1 MKFETK
7 QLSDGK
13 LTTQMIDQYKSD
25 GFLYP
30 IKILEIEEAC
40 TLRKELELIEE
51 KYSKIELPKPIDAY
65 KRGPANAVIPLVA
78 NIAKDDRILDIVE
91 SIIGTNILV
100 WAAEFFIKEKKSDNI
115 VEMHQDLTY
124 WGMGETSAQVTAWLA
139 LSPSNKESGCM
150 EFVKGSHKNKILP
163 HNNTYSSKSLLSRGQ
178 EVQVAIAN
186 DQRILAELQ
195 PGQMSIHHG
204 LMIHGSGPNLSNDR
218 RIGVAI
224 RYINPDVVQNTS
236 KSYAMPVRGIDNRG
250 NFIHYSAPKE
260 IFSKESLKLHK
271 EICESQQKIF
281 KDEKI
286 N

>member
-1 MKFETK
+1 MKFETI
-7 QLSDGK
+7 QPSNGK
-13 LTTQMIDQYKSD
+13 LTNQMIDQYKRD

-30 IKILEIEEAC
+30 IHILEIEKANS
-40 TLRKELELIEE
+40 LRNELELIED
-51 KYSKIELPKPIDAY
+51 KYSKIQLPKPFNTY
-65 KRGPANAVIPLVA
+65 KRGPANAVIPLVST
-78 NIAKDDRILDIVE
+78 IAKDDRILDIVE

-139 LSPSNKESGCM
+139 LSSSNKESGCM

-163 HNNTYSSKSLLSRGQ
+163 HSNTYSSKSLLSRGQ
-178 EVQVAIAN
+178 EVKVEIAN
-186 DQRILAELQ
+186 DQRVLAELQ

-204 LMIHGSGPNLSNDR
+204 LMIHGSGPNISSDR

-236 KSYAMPVRGIDNRG
+236 KSYAMPVRGQDNRG
-250 NFIHYSAPKE
+250 NFIHYSAPKDL
-260 IFSKESLKLHK
+260 FSEESLKLHK
-271 EICESQQKIF
+271 EICESQQNIF
-281 KDEKI
+281 KAEKI
-286 N
+286 D

>member
-1 MKFETK
+1 MKFETI
-7 QLSDGK
+7 QPSNGK
-13 LTTQMIDQYKSD
+13 LTNQMIDQYKRD

-30 IKILEIEEAC
+30 IHILEIEKANS
-40 TLRKELELIEE
+40 LRNELELIEG
-51 KYSKIELPKPIDAY
+51 KYSKIQLPKPFNTY
-65 KRGPANAVIPLVA
+65 KRDPANAVIPLVST
-78 NIAKDDRILDIVE
+78 IAKDDRILDIVE

-163 HNNTYSSKSLLSRGQ
+163 HSNTYSSKSLLSRGQ
-178 EVQVAIAN
+178 EVKVEIAN
-186 DQRILAELQ
+186 DQRVLAELQ

-204 LMIHGSGPNLSNDR
+204 LMIHGSGPNISSDR

-224 RYINPDVVQNTS
+224 RYINPDVVQNTK
-236 KSYAMPVRGIDNRG
+236 KSYAMPVRGQDNRG

-281 KDEKI
+281 NVEKR

>member
-1 MKFETK
+1 MKFETI
-7 QLSDGK
+7 QTSNGK
-13 LTTQMIDQYKSD
+13 LTNQMIDQYKRD

-30 IKILEIEEAC
+30 IHILEIEKANS
-40 TLRKELELIEE
+40 LRNELELIED
-51 KYSKIELPKPIDAY
+51 KYSKIQLPKPFNTY
-65 KRGPANAVIPLVA
+65 KRGPANAVIPLVST
-78 NIAKDDRILDIVE
+78 IAKDDRILDIVE

-163 HNNTYSSKSLLSRGQ
+163 HSNTYSSKSLLSRGQ
-178 EVQVAIAN
+178 EVKVEIAN
-186 DQRILAELQ
+186 DQRVLAELQ

-204 LMIHGSGPNLSNDR
+204 LMIHGSGPNISSDR

-224 RYINPDVVQNTS
+224 RYINPDVVQNTK
-236 KSYAMPVRGIDNRG
+236 KSYAMPVRGQDNRG
-250 NFIHYSAPKE
+250 NFIHYSAPKDL
-260 IFSKESLKLHK
+260 FSEESLKLHK

-281 KDEKI
+281 KAEKI